1 MKDKAFIRVLAT
13 AVFEHS
19 IELPNSSMPMLKP
32 VLQSETLIKYV
43 GLLTMYVDTNT
54 DYEVQCLYAL
64 QALVKEL
71 EHPQGKQW
79 DYVRYGRLRNKSGF
93 LFCRSSA

>member
-19 IELPNSSMPMLKP
+19 IELPNSSTPKP
-32 VLQSETLIKYV
+32 VLQSKTLMKYV
-43 GLLTMYVDTNT
+43 TLLTFYMDSNT

-64 QALVKEL
+64 QALVKNL
-71 EHPQGKQW
+71 EHPQGKKRW
-79 DYVRYGRLRNKSGF
+79 YSYGKRSRDDSVSRL
-93 LFCRSSA
+93 CRSSA